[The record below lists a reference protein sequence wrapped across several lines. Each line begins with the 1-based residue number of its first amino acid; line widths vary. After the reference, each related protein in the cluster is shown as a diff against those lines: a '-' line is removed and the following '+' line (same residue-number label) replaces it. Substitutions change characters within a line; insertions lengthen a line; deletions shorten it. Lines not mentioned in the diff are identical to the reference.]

1 MTDQPRA
8 PGFFTDRPLR
18 MRWLR
23 KAHEYLGL
31 FIAPTLLMF
40 AFTGALQL
48 FGLHEAE
55 DGYKPV
61 PVIEKL
67 AQLHIHQKYELR
79 PLRPAGPPSATPKAA
94 PVEIERAEPP
104 TPLGQTALKWLFLTT
119 ALGIMTSTCLGVWM
133 AMTRLKNRGL
143 GIALLIAGAGLPI
156 LMVLI

>member
-1 MTDQPRA
+1 MTDQPPA
-8 PGFFTDRPLR
+8 PSFFTDRPLR

-55 DGYKPV
+55 DGYKPA

-67 AQLHIHQKYELR
+67 AQLHIHQKYALKPQR
-79 PLRPAGPPSATPKAA
+79 PEAAKAPAKAGPAK
-94 PVEIERAEPP
+94 VERAEPA
-104 TPLGQTALKWLFLTT
+104 TPPGQTALKWIFLVT
-119 ALGIMTSTCLGVWM
+119 ALGIMLSTCLGVWM
-133 AMTRLKNRGL
+133 AMTRMKNRGL